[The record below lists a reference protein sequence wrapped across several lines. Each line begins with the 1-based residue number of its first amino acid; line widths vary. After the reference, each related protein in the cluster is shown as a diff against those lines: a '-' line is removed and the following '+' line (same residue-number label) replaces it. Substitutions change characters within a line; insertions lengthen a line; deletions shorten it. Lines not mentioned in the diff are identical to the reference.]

1 MYVVFGNP
9 IQHSLSPKLI
19 EIILNIKGQKKD
31 LPRNFTKEQLIQYL
45 KKNKISFGNITYPY
59 KSIFY
64 DYSDK
69 VIFPADKIRHVNAF
83 IYKDNQ
89 IISTNTDGEG
99 FFLSLFY
106 FYKNI
111 HKKILSNKFILIAG
125 TGGTAQSIGFSA
137 KIRGIKPIY
146 ISRNKYIENLNI
158 DKIFYQNNIKYNSK
172 LFISYQDAIKIV
184 DKFKD
189 IIIISTLPFSLLSIY
204 LKSDNKDKITNDE
217 IDEISEFFKFAIESN
232 LKIFDSNYKDYI
244 EILKKKSNL
253 NIPENIYCGI
263 YQFIGQGLLSIYFF
277 NQKNYFS
284 EDKIKKIKESLI
296 FET

>member
-45 KKNKISFGNITYPY
+45 KKNKISFGNITFPY

-69 VIFPADKIRHVNAF
+69 VIFPADKIKHVNAF

-111 HKKILSNKFILIAG
+111 YKKILSNKFILIAG

-137 KIRGIKPIY
+137 KIRGIKPLY

-158 DKIFYQNNIKYNSK
+158 DKIFYQNNIIYYSK
-172 LFISYQDAIKIV
+172 FFISYQDAIKIV

-189 IIIISTLPFSLLSIY
+189 TIIISTLPFSLLSIY
-204 LKSDNKDKITNDE
+204 RKSDNKDKITN
-217 IDEISEFFKFAIESN
+217 DEISEFFKFAIESN
-232 LKIFDSNYKDYI
+232 LKIFDSNYKDYL
-244 EILKKKSNL
+244 EILKKKSNSI
-253 NIPENIYCGI
+253 IPENISSGI
-263 YQFIGQGLLSIYFF
+263 DQFIGQGLLSIYFF